1 MSPFLL
7 DTPLPVAAFLYP
19 PLGRDSGA
27 ALLETLGTT
36 LIRSL
41 LALWA
46 LMATA
51 PPALALAAPIA
62 LPVPL
67 ASVPAA
73 LSALVLSLES

>member
-1 MSPFLL
+1 
-7 DTPLPVAAFLYP
+7 
-19 PLGRDSGA
+19 
-27 ALLETLGTT
+27 

-51 PPALALAAPIA
+51 PPALALAAPMA
-62 LPVPL
+62 LPVSL